1 MKDETDPVNLQVIS
15 FCVLDNSEDTEKSP
29 NELLKDNVEDPID
42 VNSIETSSTKV
53 VESDGGEEM
62 DITWILAE

>member
-1 MKDETDPVNLQVIS
+1 MDEAGSIKLQVIS
-15 FCVLDNSEDTEKSP
+15 FYVLDNSEDTEKIP
-29 NELLKDNVEDPID
+29 DELLKDNVEDPID